1 MVFLFHHM
9 NKVLA
14 MLVLGLL
21 SFGAIISSSAKPA
34 FAHTFGGDES
44 ASFLEKIAGL
54 KVEINLIDKDATNST
69 LVNWHVDKIS
79 EFWNANDT
87 KEVSER
93 NQRVANDVTTGLNKL
108 FAEVNKTSPDTATVS
123 QTASGLQDT
132 LGEVVSVRIDSAQLQ
147 NVTVN
152 ALALR
157 AVLDET
163 LEDYGIAAGAS
174 DEDEGA
180 AGDDNG
186 TSAAASPA
194 AAETTT
200 TTTGPITIV
209 NMAAY
214 QTSQGLAASAIDM
227 FGKIKT
233 MSSQQGN
240 STTATAAL
248 GEIDKGLADLQ
259 KAIADKAPV
268 DDATKI
274 VDDTINPNLQ
284 TAYGL
289 QVVPEFPIPM
299 LLSVGAIAGVVAVTR
314 YRRNSSRLAGSA

>member
-1 MVFLFHHM
+1 M
-9 NKVLA
+9 NRVSA
-14 MLVLGLL
+14 ILVLGLL
-21 SFGAIISSSAKPA
+21 SFGTIISSSAKPA

-54 KVEINLIDKDATNST
+54 KVEINLIDKDASNST
-69 LVNWHVDKIS
+69 LVKWHVDKIS

-87 KEVSER
+87 KEVAER
-93 NQRVANDVTTGLNKL
+93 NQRVANDVTTGLNNL
-108 FAEVNKTSPDTATVS
+108 FAEVNKTSPDTETVN
-123 QTASGLQDT
+123 QTASALQDT

-152 ALALR
+152 ALAVR

-174 DEDEGA
+174 DEDESA
-180 AGDDNG
+180 MSGDSNNS
-186 TSAAASPA
+186 TSAANSA
-194 AAETTT
+194 AQT
-200 TTTGPITIV
+200 TTTGPITIL

-233 MSSQQGN
+233 MSQQGN
-240 STTATAAL
+240 NNTTTTTTAAL
-248 GEIDKGLADLQ
+248 GEIDKGLTDLQ
-259 KAIADKAPV
+259 KSITDKAPV
-268 DDATKI
+268 DDVTKI

-314 YRRNSSRLAGSA
+314 YRRNSSSRL